1 MKKPDESFG
10 RDGSKPFDE
19 TMDEDFAMAA
29 LKQTKKARKNNLNLV
44 QRQKLAKKRIKTNL
58 WVFFLKRICLNY
70 IFIFHAVMNS
80 NAEDMS
86 KVLLTVNHTE
96 LIAEAKHFLTE
107 AHMYLKPQKLV
118 NVQEDWNA
126 LFAIYKQYIFTF
138 AMSKV
143 QEIGSRASK
152 HVKDRADQN
161 KQKQAFKNQDDVE
174 FNDNVWES
182 DQSDYSLEDFSDLI
196 GTYVEETHVREF
208 FDKEMKKIENDKH
221 RVERV
226 CALKE
231 VVQNFYQL
239 KGEKSSFLMNELD
252 LMAADRDNTM
262 TVKRQGISHVEDIKK
277 D

>member
-1 MKKPDESFG
+1 
-10 RDGSKPFDE
+10 
-19 TMDEDFAMAA
+19 
-29 LKQTKKARKNNLNLV
+29 
-44 QRQKLAKKRIKTNL
+44 
-58 WVFFLKRICLNY
+58 
-70 IFIFHAVMNS
+70 
-80 NAEDMS
+80 
-86 KVLLTVNHTE
+86 
-96 LIAEAKHFLTE
+96 
-107 AHMYLKPQKLV
+107 
-118 NVQEDWNA
+118 
-126 LFAIYKQYIFTF
+126 
-138 AMSKV
+138 MSKV

-231 VVQNFYQL
+231 VV
-239 KGEKSSFLMNELD
+239 
-252 LMAADRDNTM
+252 
-262 TVKRQGISHVEDIKK
+262 
-277 D
+277 